1 MQPIQYS
8 DSRMYMKSPLDVC
21 FFLDANR
28 ANEASLIFN
37 AVYREA
43 DRIIN
48 IISAWQE
55 GTEVQKINRNAG
67 IQPVN
72 VSDELYGLLKR
83 AVHVSKLTMGLFDI
97 TFASIDKLW
106 YYDRPM
112 ESLPSDES
120 IRHSIR
126 NINYEYIQLNDTDR
140 SVYITN
146 KGTKIELGATGK
158 GYVTA
163 KMQALL
169 INTFGITS
177 GLINAG
183 GDLVC
188 WGKKADDSDWKI
200 GVADPNNKKKQLAVI
215 PVHNKAIATSGNYER
230 FATFNGKKYSHII
243 HPKTGYPV
251 KGISSVTVISPDA
264 EMSDAIATS
273 LFLMGVEDGLRFIN
287 QFNDIQCFIIDD
299 YHQYHF
305 SENLKPKHI
314 THSSFENKS
323 ICTSHFLN

>member
-1 MQPIQYS
+1 MQVLPFS
-8 DSRMYMKSPLDVC
+8 DSRIYMKSPLDVC
-21 FFLDANR
+21 FYLDANR
-28 ANEASLIFN
+28 ANEASHIFN
-37 AVYREA
+37 AAYREA
-43 DRIIN
+43 ERIIN

-55 GTEVQKINRNAG
+55 GTEVYEINKNAG
-67 IQPVN
+67 IQSVN
-72 VSDELYGLLKR
+72 VGDELYGLLKR
-83 AVHVSKLTMGLFDI
+83 AIHVSKLTKGLFDI

-112 ESLPSDES
+112 KSLPSDES
-120 IRHSIR
+120 IRHSVR
-126 NINYEYIQLNDTDR
+126 SINYEYIQLNDTGP

-158 GYVTA
+158 GYVTT
-163 KMQALL
+163 KMQAFL

-188 WGKKADDSDWKI
+188 WGRKADGSDWKI

-230 FATFNGKKYSHII
+230 FATFNGKKYSHIL

-251 KGISSVTVISPDA
+251 EGISSVTVISPDA

-273 LFLMGVEDGLRFIN
+273 LFLMGVEEGLQFIN

-299 YHQYHF
+299 RNQYHF
-305 SENLKPKHI
+305 SENLKPRHI
-314 THSSFENKS
+314 TYSSFEKTNLYVHS
-323 ICTSHFLN
+323 IP